1 MNRVTN
7 IGKNQK
13 QGSFKSMVL
22 RRSGI
27 KTSPL
32 VSDTIVETD
41 GERTICRTLSTESI
55 KTHCSN
61 SGYDGVIP
69 DMSNGFPVAEQ
80 TRQRMKPWLEYHINS
95 GNIPGLHWLDKDK
108 KIFKVPWKH
117 VGNREWSESDGAIFK
132 EWAVHT
138 GRFREGVDTPD
149 WPTWKTRFRCALTKL
164 PDIKELKE
172 FNRLDGQTDEPYR
185 VYQRHYS
192 SCYSVCA
199 CTHGMSVRSDR
210 GDGRLTSDL
219 ERISESDL
227 LKISGDM
234 NIQQISIDQNMD
246 ITDEQERSEEVERQA
261 VSRPS
266 TINPIN
272 FDLDESDSK
281 LYVMVNYLMRRVY
294 EGLCSNP
301 AGCRIFHD
309 TQVPIADVNE
319 YREMFGPE
327 DAAPIRLPALDQ
339 QLNMQ
344 QQRLT
349 DDLLLAADRGL
360 VLHMRA
366 GSIYAIRKCRCRIY
380 ISSPSYNNGD
390 TMKLD
395 RDVETNIFDLQ
406 NYFKPALQRFLHQ
419 RGPKPSAEVIIS
431 FGQKFEPSKDSMNDL
446 LISAAVIHAE
456 AFHLL
461 TRIMCSSSLTPTEEF
476 SNSDQIDR
484 AMGLRYDLSQPM

>member
-1 MNRVTN
+1 MLAEREYY
-7 IGKNQK
+7 
-13 QGSFKSMVL
+13 
-22 RRSGI
+22 
-27 KTSPL
+27 TSCAYQRNASPRYYM
-32 VSDTIVETD
+32 
-41 GERTICRTLSTESI
+41 G
-55 KTHCSN
+55 HW
-61 SGYDGVIP
+61 YDGVIP

-185 VYQRHYS
+185 VYQFVPRINGDTIVPAIRYAPAHTEVKEES
-192 SCYSVCA
+192 SMHCETY
-199 CTHGMSVRSDR
+199 THPVIPTTVNTDSNNLSVRSDR